1 MKIIGSKF
9 TLILSILIFISNH
22 SYAGNMKGWADLM
35 ITYMDQPL
43 INTLNGMYRNQ
54 GTVLLDIGDNYAAY
68 SFSAKQLTTDERAN
82 ISTVENSSN
91 FILRFN
97 TCKADPN
104 LKEKINLIAIKRSFV
119 EVDEFTDN
127 FYELV
132 ELAEEKQWIKNNFG
146 KSSVNENQ
154 IFMVWAVNDS
164 QNNDTFIEILINKEI
179 HQLIWQMIKNCP
191 Q

>member
-1 MKIIGSKF
+1 
-9 TLILSILIFISNH
+9 
-22 SYAGNMKGWADLM
+22 MKGWADLM